1 MKLVQ
6 GLQHSAFMKRYKG
19 KSQIIAGGIGAVGAL
34 ALAVALWPNPT
45 PITHAENVPAWSLEP
60 ISEPDNAASKELRS
74 EQLFAI
80 NVIVTGYSSTRGQT
94 DSTPFV
100 TASNTRVRKGIVALS
115 RDLLR
120 RYTPGAP
127 FAFGDRV
134 LIPGVGE
141 FVVEDTMNKRFSQ
154 RVDIW
159 FASRSEARHWGH
171 QAGHS
176 LVKLLALPEA
186 AGTDVSYAAEA
197 MAE

>member
-1 MKLVQ
+1 MER
-6 GLQHSAFMKRYKG
+6 FRR
-19 KSQIIAGGIGAVGAL
+19 KSRLIAGTAGGAGAI
-34 ALAVALWPNPT
+34 ALMVLLWPNAAPV
-45 PITHAENVPAWSLEP
+45 THAEKVPAWSLEH
-60 ISEPDNAASKELRS
+60 ISETQPLAMQDARS
-74 EQLFAI
+74 EELFAI
-80 NVIVTGYSSTRGQT
+80 EVTVTGYSSTRGQT

-134 LIPGVGE
+134 LIEGVGE
-141 FVVEDTMNKRFSQ
+141 FVVEDTMNKRFSR

-159 FASRSEARHWGH
+159 FPNRTQAKLWGH
-171 QAGHS
+171 QRGHS
-176 LVKLLALPEA
+176 LVKLLALPEGG
-186 AGTDVSYAAEA
+186 AGGLSYADE